1 MMTDKK
7 ALLMA
12 LKQTMDDLFTRC
24 DEVLGEKADVT
35 YDGSVLTIVLD
46 AGGTAVINL
55 HQARG
60 QIWVSSPV
68 SGAHHFSL
76 REDGTWASPTTTLAD
91 VMAADFGVLC

>member
-1 MMTDKK
+1 MTDKK
-7 ALLMA
+7 DLFIA

-55 HQARG
+55 HQASG

-76 REDGTWASPTTTLAD
+76 REGGTWASSTTTLAD
-91 VMAADFGVLC
+91 VMKADFGV